1 MFELLRVKMN
11 RNDLK
16 RNQSYRYF
24 EFAGGSS
31 WQGFELSGVKR
42 SCKVNSLFELLN
54 LKACHHAVKKHSFFH
69 FSPFLHFLKAKS
81 STECSQKTTKETKF
95 WDPHTW
101 LISTNYW
108 LHCTVGRS
116 LYVDVIDQIWFL
128 ANFDLTSV
136 DFQFLLSSTRGR
148 QKKNENQPRIKKL
161 NLKLYLA
168 GNIDIC
174 ETNKEK
180 KTSFL
185 QRLVKN
191 Y

>member
-1 MFELLRVKMN
+1 MLSRSTASSIFHHFYISWK
-11 RNDLK
+11 LK
-16 RNQSYRYF
+16 
-24 EFAGGSS
+24 
-31 WQGFELSGVKR
+31 V
-42 SCKVNSLFELLN
+42 LLN
-54 LKACHHAVKKHSFFH
+54 ALKKQPKKQNS
-69 FSPFLHFLKAKS
+69 
-81 STECSQKTTKETKF
+81 ET
-95 WDPHTW
+95 
-101 LISTNYW
+101 LIPGLSVLIIGY
-108 LHCTVGRS
+108 TVGSS
-116 LYVDVIDQIWFL
+116 LYVDVIGQIWFQ
-128 ANFDLTSV
+128 AIFDLTSV